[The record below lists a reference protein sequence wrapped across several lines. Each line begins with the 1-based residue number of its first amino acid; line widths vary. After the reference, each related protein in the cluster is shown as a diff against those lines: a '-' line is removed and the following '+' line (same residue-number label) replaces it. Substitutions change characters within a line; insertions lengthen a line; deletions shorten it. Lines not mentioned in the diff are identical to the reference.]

1 MLNLNLLPLIRSGD
15 HSSSKTINMRKFA
28 SILVLLLF
36 TAYAMAQQRTI
47 TGKVFDAT
55 DGTPLSG
62 VTVVAGK
69 AGVQTDLEGNFSIT
83 VSPDIKTLTVSF
95 VGFQTQQVRLGSET
109 HYTVALSGGTQSL
122 EEVVVVGYGTQRKKE
137 VTGNLASVNGASVA
151 SKPIQSFE
159 QALGGR
165 AAGVQVT
172 VPNGVLNAPPVV
184 RIRGTNSI
192 SLSSSPLYVIDG
204 IPVYSGDG
212 SSTSASANVL
222 SSINPEDIESI
233 DIAKDAAAAAIYGSR
248 AANGVVFVTTK
259 KGKQGKAR
267 VSLNSWVGWS
277 TPQRLPKLL
286 DAFQYTEY
294 KNQALKN
301 AGAYNDDPST
311 PSNNNYFALTNGPD
325 GKPINTNWYDEVY
338 RTGVAHN
345 HSVSI
350 SGATESTNYY
360 LSVGYGDQQGI
371 IKRNDFKRKSIL
383 ANVSHN
389 IGKVVTLGS
398 KINYSNV
405 DALAAVSSGSL
416 PGEAF
421 STAGLGRVALVT
433 APNVAPLNNDGSYNY
448 NGTLIGVMNNKT
460 GQVGFN
466 NPRIQLDQNRTNAEV
481 NVLLADAFL
490 ELKPFNWVSLKS
502 QYSVNYLYV
511 DNEIYYSPISGE
523 GISSNGDATSI
534 FNKNKRWVWSNTIQF
549 DRTFGANRFSLL
561 GGTEQQKSNNQSY
574 GINRINVSD
583 PDYTNIQGGWATPNS
598 TGMSVGENYL
608 LSYFGRL
615 NYDFNK
621 TYYISANIR
630 RDGASQLGTNVKYGT
645 FWGVS
650 AGWEIAEEKFWE
662 SLSNV
667 FSSLKLRGSYGKVG
681 NISGLGQY
689 ASLATFN
696 SGLYGG
702 SGTMVFN
709 QAGNPNLTWET
720 STKMDI
726 GINYGFLNNRITG
739 EITYY
744 HNDIDGLILYV
755 PTPPSAGMPSTIP
768 TNVGSMYNK
777 GFEFMISA
785 DVVQGKN
792 FTWTSTL
799 NLNYNKNEITSLAP
813 DIDNLYSSSATSLE
827 TANNTVVG
835 KPIGMLF
842 VTRTAGVDPQTGRRI
857 FINKDGREV
866 YFQHVA
872 PAGQYRFS
880 YADGSPAPSV
890 SNADAEIYK
899 PTLPKLI
906 GGFENTFRFKDFGLN
921 ALFTYQFGNYIY
933 YGTYAG
939 LKDQRF
945 WNNTVDVLDAWSKPG
960 DISET
965 PKPYFGD
972 NISNG
977 SAFPL
982 DVNVFK
988 GDFVKLRSLTLS
1000 YYFPKNLFGDG
1011 PFRSARFYVS
1021 GNNLLILTKY
1031 PGPDPEVS
1039 SNGDGNLNFGIDR
1052 NTVANQRTITVG
1064 INVGF

>member
-1 MLNLNLLPLIRSGD
+1 
-15 HSSSKTINMRKFA
+15 MRKFA
-28 SILVLLLF
+28 SLLAMLLLF
-36 TAYAMAQQRTI
+36 FTAVFAQTRTI

-55 DGTPLSG
+55 DGTPLAG
-62 VTVVAGK
+62 VTVAAGK
-69 AGVQTDLEGNFSIT
+69 TGVQTDSEGNFSIT
-83 VSPDIKTLTVSF
+83 VSPDTKSLTITF
-95 VGFQTQQVRLGSET
+95 VGYQTQQVKISSESN
-109 HYTVALSGGTQSL
+109 YSVPLSSSNQSL
-122 EEVVVVGYGTQRKKE
+122 EEVVVVGYGTQKKKE
-137 VTGNLASVNGASVA
+137 VTGNLASVSGAAVS
-151 SKPIQSFE
+151 SRPIQSFE

-204 IPVYSGDG
+204 VPVYTGDG

-248 AANGVVFVTTK
+248 AANGVIFVTTK
-259 KGKQGKAR
+259 KGKLGKAR

-277 TPQRLPKLL
+277 SPQRLPELL
-286 DAFQYTEY
+286 DAFEYTDY

-301 AGAYNDDPST
+301 SGAYNDNPAT
-311 PSNNNYFALTNGPD
+311 PTSNNYFALTNGPD
-325 GKPINTNWYDEVY
+325 GQPINTNWYDEVY

-345 HSVSI
+345 HSLSV
-350 SGATESTNYY
+350 SGATEATNYY
-360 LSVGYGDQQGI
+360 FSLGYGDQQGI
-371 IKRNDFKRKSIL
+371 IKKNDFKRASIL
-383 ANVSHN
+383 ANVTH
-389 IGKVVTLGS
+389 KVGNVLTLGT

-405 DALAAVSSGSL
+405 DAFAAASSGSL

-421 STAGLGRVALVT
+421 NTAGLGRAALVT
-433 APNVAPLNNDGSYNY
+433 APNVAALNNDGSYNY
-448 NGTLIGVMNNKT
+448 SGTLIGVMNNKT

-466 NPRIQLDQNRTNAEV
+466 NPRIQMDQNRTNAEV
-481 NVLLADAFL
+481 NVLLADAFA
-490 ELKPFNWVSLKS
+490 ELKPFNWVTLRS
-502 QYSVNYLYV
+502 QYSLNYLYV
-511 DNEIYYSPISGE
+511 DNEIYYSPISGDA
-523 GISSNGDATSI
+523 ISSNGSATSI
-534 FNKNKRWVWSNTIQF
+534 FAKNKRWVWSNTIQF
-549 DRTFGANRFSLL
+549 DKTFNEHRFSLL
-561 GGTEQQKSNNQSY
+561 GGTEQQKSDNQSY

-598 TGMSVGENYL
+598 TGMGVGENYL

-615 NYDFNK
+615 NYNFNK
-621 TYYISANIR
+621 KYYLSGNLR
-630 RDGASQLGTNVKYGT
+630 RDGASQLGANVKYGT

-650 AGWEIAEEKFWE
+650 AGWEVAEENFFK
-662 SLSNV
+662 SISNV

-689 ASLATFN
+689 ASLTTFN

-702 SGTMVFN
+702 GGTLVFN

-720 STKMDI
+720 STKMDV
-726 GINYGFLNNRITG
+726 GINYGFLGNRITG
-739 EITYY
+739 ELTYY
-744 HNDIDGLILYV
+744 NNDIDGLILYV
-755 PTPPSAGMPSTIP
+755 PSPPSAGLPTTIP
-768 TNVGSMYNK
+768 TNIGSMYNK
-777 GFEFMISA
+777 GFEFLISA
-785 DVVQGKN
+785 DVIEGKN
-792 FTWTSTL
+792 FSWSTSL
-799 NLNYNKNEITSLAP
+799 NLNYNKNEVTSLAP
-813 DIDNLYSSSATSLE
+813 DIDNLYSSSATGLE

-835 KPIGMLF
+835 QPIGMLF
-842 VTRTAGVDPQTGRRI
+842 VTRTAGVDPATGRRI

-872 PAGQYRFS
+872 PSGQFRFS
-880 YADGSPAPSV
+880 YADGTQAPSV
-890 SNADAEIYK
+890 SNADAKIYK
-899 PTLPKLI
+899 QTLPKLL
-906 GGFENTFRFKDFGLN
+906 GGFENTFRYKNIQLN
-921 ALFTYQFGNYIY
+921 AMFTYQFGNYVY

-945 WNNTVDVLDAWSKPG
+945 WNNTVEVLDAWEKPG
-960 DISET
+960 DVSET

-977 SAFPL
+977 SSFPL

-988 GDFVKLRSLTLS
+988 GDFVKLRTLTLS
-1000 YYFPKNLFGDG
+1000 YNFPKTIFGNG
-1011 PFRSARFYVS
+1011 VFRNARFYVS
-1021 GNNLLILTKY
+1021 GNNLLIITKY

-1039 SNGDGNLNFGIDR
+1039 SNGDGTLNFGIDR